1 MVTENNMK
9 KIIGILALIAVL
21 GALAWTFLPG
31 VRHRAV
37 KVYEKHG
44 GWTPEARKAD
54 PVGFLEHAEKKL
66 ARDLE
71 ALQESR
77 RALAQ
82 AQEKI
87 AAEAEKNQG
96 LLQSAMALA
105 DKFRTAYREAQES
118 KTWPVEISGA
128 NYSEKELVE
137 QVRVIL
143 MQKANYEQIL
153 KEFESASAAAKEKS
167 EQLVT
172 QTNSTKAA
180 LAMLPAKK
188 EVARVSKLTEGLTET
203 LGQVSS
209 LLGENE
215 KALTS
220 TPIRTVEELVG
231 SKQATKAPADPQA
244 EAKAFLE
251 GKE

>member
-1 MVTENNMK
+1 MK
-9 KIIGILALIAVL
+9 KILGVVALVAVL
-21 GALAWTFLPG
+21 GVLVWNFLPG

-37 KVYEKHG
+37 KVYKKHG

-71 ALQESR
+71 ALQQSR
-77 RALAQ
+77 RALAE

-96 LLQSAMALA
+96 LLRSAIALA
-105 DKFRTAYREAQES
+105 DNFRTAYREAQES

-128 NYSEKELVE
+128 NYSEEELVE

-153 KEFESASAAAKEKS
+153 EEFGSAAATAKEKA

-188 EVARVSKLTEGLTET
+188 EIARVSKLTEGLSGT

-215 KALTS
+215 KALAS

-231 SKQATKAPADPQA
+231 AKPTTKAPADPQA
-244 EAKAFLE
+244 EAKAFLGE
-251 GKE
+251 RE